1 MADKKVAYKYNFGKS
16 DEFRPLKGPTLR
28 DTEDADFM
36 YSDMPDRKAMRA
48 VTMSKDGDETETDAG
63 AGRGKVNPPT
73 VKKAKGGYVKAADG
87 CAQRGKTKGRMV

>member
-1 MADKKVAYKYNFGKS
+1 MADRKLLYKYNFGKS

-28 DTEDADFM
+28 DDQEAAIT

-48 VTMSKDGDETETDAG
+48 VTVGKDANDETETDAG

-73 VKKAKGGYVKAADG
+73 VKKAKGGSVKGWGQA
-87 CAQRGKTKGRMV
+87 RGARKAKVY